1 MRKPR
6 AGNRGEFICGAMAN
20 SSDLRCFSTC
30 ARSLFLLKWH
40 RFSLVISLNCRNN
53 LFLRPFG
60 VKSIFPREKQ
70 NTARIDRVQPIISRY
85 SNYPVADSHT
95 NDTPVTPDIQTSPTP
110 NVEQETA
117 PTSSGITGST
127 GAESSTDGAPEQI
140 ETQVSTSAPT
150 TSPAMQADVPAVPS
164 ADAVAADAPMP
175 PMPATPTDTKPA
187 GKQPSMEQVMESD
200 EFAEYMSGAQS
211 LERNALVTG
220 TVVRLEENGGI
231 LVDIGSKSEGIIPRS
246 EIGDDEVEV
255 GDTVECLVVRP
266 EDEEGHPILSKR
278 RADFEKTRRDIAAA
292 RDSGVVLQG
301 MVKEAV
307 KGGLIVDLL
316 GVSAFVPASHV
327 DQRVRGQLERLVG
340 TTMGVKV
347 IEVDFRKGRDKVIA
361 SHRLAYAEEREKRE
375 SEAWDSIEKDKIVE
389 GVVRRITEFG
399 AFVDIGGLDGLLHVR
414 EMAWSRVDHPSSVVK
429 KGQKL
434 QVLILDIDEER
445 RRVALGLKQ
454 LLPDPWKKAAKNY
467 SVGQVVPIKV
477 LRLAPTVAFVELEP
491 GIEAIIPI
499 SELSEDRINKPE
511 DAVSIGQ
518 EVEGRIKSIQP
529 NQRRITMSLRA
540 AVAEKERRETRTAVR
555 EVNQRAGEDGPLSL
569 GDLFGKE
576 LRAVR
581 DRGRNRDR
589 DEARE
594 RAEEEAD
601 DADFEEIEAELDDN
615 ATASM
620 DDEVEA
626 TGDVAASD
634 EAQADE
640 PEPGS
645 LAAALKN
652 AGA

>member
-1 MRKPR
+1 MVCPK
-6 AGNRGEFICGAMAN
+6 
-20 SSDLRCFSTC
+20 
-30 ARSLFLLKWH
+30 K
-40 RFSLVISLNCRNN
+40 
-53 LFLRPFG
+53 
-60 VKSIFPREKQ
+60 
-70 NTARIDRVQPIISRY
+70 TA
-85 SNYPVADSHT
+85 VADDSP
-95 NDTPVTPDIQTSPTP
+95 NDKPVTPDIQTSETP
-110 NVEQETA
+110 SVEQETA
-117 PTSSGITGST
+117 PTSSGTPGTT
-127 GAESSTDGAPEQI
+127 GAASPDGAPEQI
-140 ETQVSTSAPT
+140 ETQVSTSAPET
-150 TSPAMQADVPAVPS
+150 PSAIQANTADSASADVPAPAS
-164 ADAVAADAPMP
+164 TPAAPAPA
-175 PMPATPTDTKPA
+175 PASQSSGPA
-187 GKQPSMEQVMESD
+187 PKQPSMEQVMETD

-211 LERNALVTG
+211 LERNGLVTG
-220 TVVRLEENGGI
+220 IVVRLEENGSI

-246 EIGDDEVEV
+246 EIGEEEVEV
-255 GDTVECLVVRP
+255 GASVECLVVRP

-278 RADFEKTRRDIAAA
+278 RADFEKTRRDVAAA
-292 RDSGVVLQG
+292 RESGVVLQAT
-301 MVKEAV
+301 VKDAV
-307 KGGLIVDLL
+307 KGGLIVDL
-316 GVSAFVPASHV
+316 GIDAFVPASHV

-340 TTMGVKV
+340 TILPVKV
-347 IEVDFRKGRDKVIA
+347 IETDFRKGRDKVIA
-361 SHRLAYAEEREKRE
+361 SHRLAYEEERKSRE

-601 DADFEEIEAELDDN
+601 DDDFEEIEAEFDSDV
-615 ATASM
+615 SM
-620 DDEVEA
+620 EDEVGIEDTSIVDASAQDEVAEEEA
-626 TGDVAASD
+626 PAEGTIA
-634 EAQADE
+634 E
-640 PEPGS
+640 
-645 LAAALKN
+645 ALKN

>member
-1 MRKPR
+1 
-6 AGNRGEFICGAMAN
+6 MADTPN
-20 SSDLRCFSTC
+20 
-30 ARSLFLLKWH
+30 
-40 RFSLVISLNCRNN
+40 
-53 LFLRPFG
+53 
-60 VKSIFPREKQ
+60 
-70 NTARIDRVQPIISRY
+70 
-85 SNYPVADSHT
+85 
-95 NDTPVTPDIQTSPTP
+95 NDTPVTPDIQTSDPS
-110 NVEQETA
+110 VEQETA
-117 PTSSGITGST
+117 PTSSGST
-127 GAESSTDGAPEQI
+127 GTTGAVSHDGAPEQI
-140 ETQVSTSAPT
+140 ETQVSTSAPET
-150 TSPAMQADVPAVPS
+150 AS
-164 ADAVAADAPMP
+164 ATQADAPVADP
-175 PMPATPTDTKPA
+175 ADDSPNASAGDNASSGDVATPASSPAIAAPAPAETKPA

-200 EFAEYMSGAQS
+200 EFAAYMSGAQS

-220 TVVRLEENGGI
+220 IVVRLEENGSI

-255 GDTVECLVVRP
+255 GAEVECLVVRP

-278 RADFEKTRRDIAAA
+278 RADFERTRRDVAAA
-292 RDSGVVLQG
+292 RESGVILQAT
-301 MVKEAV
+301 VKDSV
-307 KGGLIVDLL
+307 KGGLIVDL
-316 GVSAFVPASHV
+316 GVDAFVPASHV

-340 TTMGVKV
+340 QILPVKV
-347 IEVDFRKGRDKVIA
+347 IETDFRKGRDKVIA
-361 SHRLAYAEEREKRE
+361 SHRLAYEEERGKRE

-589 DEARE
+589 NEARE
-594 RAEEEAD
+594 MAAAAAD
-601 DADFEEIEAELDDN
+601 EDDFDEIEIDAELDDV
-615 ATASM
+615 ASDVDM
-620 DDEVEA
+620 DADDEE
-626 TGDVAASD
+626 
-634 EAQADE
+634 
-640 PEPGS
+640 
-645 LAAALKN
+645 
-652 AGA
+652 

>member
-1 MRKPR
+1 
-6 AGNRGEFICGAMAN
+6 MADTPN
-20 SSDLRCFSTC
+20 
-30 ARSLFLLKWH
+30 
-40 RFSLVISLNCRNN
+40 
-53 LFLRPFG
+53 
-60 VKSIFPREKQ
+60 
-70 NTARIDRVQPIISRY
+70 
-85 SNYPVADSHT
+85 
-95 NDTPVTPDIQTSPTP
+95 NDTPVTPDIQNSVTP
-110 NVEQETA
+110 PVEQETA
-117 PTSSGITGST
+117 PTSSVST
-127 GAESSTDGAPEQI
+127 GTTGAITSDGAPEQI
-140 ETQVSTSAPT
+140 ETQVSTSAPAT
-150 TSPAMQADVPAVPS
+150 APATPATAPAAEAAPTADVPAP
-164 ADAVAADAPMP
+164 A
-175 PMPATPTDTKPA
+175 MPAPAPTPAPV
-187 GKQPSMEQVMESD
+187 GKQPSMEQVMETD

-220 TVVRLEENGGI
+220 IVVRLEENGSI

-246 EIGDDEVEV
+246 EIGDEEVEV
-255 GDTVECLVVRP
+255 GAEVECLVVRP

-278 RADFEKTRRDIAAA
+278 RADFEKTRRDVAAA
-292 RDSGVVLQG
+292 RESGVVLQAT
-301 MVKEAV
+301 VKDAV
-307 KGGLIVDLL
+307 KGGLIVDL
-316 GVSAFVPASHV
+316 GIDAFVPASHV
-327 DQRVRGQLERLVG
+327 DQRVRGQLERLIG
-340 TTMGVKV
+340 QILPVKV
-347 IEVDFRKGRDKVIA
+347 IETDFRKGRDKVIA
-361 SHRLAYAEEREKRE
+361 SHRLAYAEERDKRE

-601 DADFEEIEAELDDN
+601 DDDFEEIEAELDDN
-615 ATASM
+615 STASM
-620 DDEVEA
+620 DEEVAA
-626 TGDVAASD
+626 TDDAPAVAASD
-634 EAQADE
+634 EAA

-645 LAAALKN
+645 LAEALKN
-652 AGA
+652 AGV

>member
-1 MRKPR
+1 MIWI
-6 AGNRGEFICGAMAN
+6 N
-20 SSDLRCFSTC
+20 
-30 ARSLFLLKWH
+30 
-40 RFSLVISLNCRNN
+40 
-53 LFLRPFG
+53 
-60 VKSIFPREKQ
+60 
-70 NTARIDRVQPIISRY
+70 PILAC
-85 SNYPVADSHT
+85 SNKFPVADTHI
-95 NDTPVTPDIQTSPTP
+95 NDTPVTPDIQTSQNPS
-110 NVEQETA
+110 VEQETA
-117 PTSSGITGST
+117 PTSSGLTGTT
-127 GAESSTDGAPEQI
+127 GAAPSTDGAPETI
-140 ETQVSTSAPT
+140 ETQVSTSAPST
-150 TSPAMQADVPAVPS
+150 ADAPAEANAGDVPAPAS
-164 ADAVAADAPMP
+164 SPATAAPAPAAAPAMP
-175 PMPATPTDTKPA
+175 PMPATPTEPKPA
-187 GKQPSMEQVMESD
+187 GKQPSMEQVMETD

-211 LERNALVTG
+211 LERNALVNG
-220 TVVRLEENGGI
+220 VVVRLEENGSI

-246 EIGDDEVEV
+246 EIGEDEVEV
-255 GDTVECLVVRP
+255 GDEVECLVVRP

-301 MVKEAV
+301 MVKDAV

-340 TTMGVKV
+340 TTLGVKV

-375 SEAWDSIEKDKIVE
+375 SEAWESIEKDKIVE

-467 SVGQVVPIKV
+467 SVGQVVPIKI

-601 DADFEEIEAELDDN
+601 DADFEEIEAELDEN
-615 ATASM
+615 STVSM
-620 DDEVEA
+620 DEA
-626 TGDVAASD
+626 EADAPAVAASD
-634 EAQADE
+634 EAEA

>member
-1 MRKPR
+1 
-6 AGNRGEFICGAMAN
+6 MADTPN
-20 SSDLRCFSTC
+20 
-30 ARSLFLLKWH
+30 
-40 RFSLVISLNCRNN
+40 
-53 LFLRPFG
+53 
-60 VKSIFPREKQ
+60 
-70 NTARIDRVQPIISRY
+70 
-85 SNYPVADSHT
+85 
-95 NDTPVTPDIQTSPTP
+95 NDTPVTPDIQNSATP
-110 NVEQETA
+110 PVEQETA
-117 PTSSGITGST
+117 PTSSGIPGTT
-127 GAESSTDGAPEQI
+127 GAASTDGAPEQI
-140 ETQVSTSAPT
+140 ETQVSTSATETAPVA
-150 TSPAMQADVPAVPS
+150 PATAPAANASSAGDVPAPAS
-164 ADAVAADAPMP
+164 
-175 PMPATPTDTKPA
+175 MPAMPAPAPTPAPV
-187 GKQPSMEQVMESD
+187 GKQPSMEQVMETD

-220 TVVRLEENGGI
+220 IVVRLEENGSI

-255 GDTVECLVVRP
+255 GAEVECLVVRP

-278 RADFEKTRRDIAAA
+278 RADFEKTRRDVAAA
-292 RDSGVVLQG
+292 RESGEVLQAT
-301 MVKEAV
+301 VKDAV
-307 KGGLIVDLL
+307 KGGLIVDL
-316 GVSAFVPASHV
+316 GIDAFVPASHV

-340 TTMGVKV
+340 QILPVKV
-347 IEVDFRKGRDKVIA
+347 IETDFRKGRDKVIA
-361 SHRLAYAEEREKRE
+361 SHRLAYAEERDKRE

-594 RAEEEAD
+594 RAEEDAD
-601 DADFEEIEAELDDN
+601 DDDFEEIEAELDDN
-615 ATASM
+615 TTASM
-620 DDEVEA
+620 DEEVA
-626 TGDVAASD
+626 VADDAPAVAASD
-634 EAQADE
+634 EADA

-645 LAAALKN
+645 LAEALKN

>member
-1 MRKPR
+1 
-6 AGNRGEFICGAMAN
+6 MADTPN
-20 SSDLRCFSTC
+20 
-30 ARSLFLLKWH
+30 
-40 RFSLVISLNCRNN
+40 
-53 LFLRPFG
+53 
-60 VKSIFPREKQ
+60 
-70 NTARIDRVQPIISRY
+70 
-85 SNYPVADSHT
+85 
-95 NDTPVTPDIQTSPTP
+95 NDTPVTPDIQNSATP
-110 NVEQETA
+110 PVEQETA
-117 PTSSGITGST
+117 PTSSGTPGTT
-127 GAESSTDGAPEQI
+127 GAVSTDGAPEQI
-140 ETQVSTSAPT
+140 ETQVSTSTPETAAATAATAPA
-150 TSPAMQADVPAVPS
+150 SEAAPAADVPAPAS
-164 ADAVAADAPMP
+164 T
-175 PMPATPTDTKPA
+175 PATAAPTPVPA
-187 GKQPSMEQVMESD
+187 PAPAPVGKQPSMEQVMESD

-220 TVVRLEENGGI
+220 IVVRLEENGSI

-255 GDTVECLVVRP
+255 GAEVECLVVRP

-278 RADFEKTRRDIAAA
+278 RADFEKTRRDVAAA
-292 RDSGVVLQG
+292 RESGEVLQAT
-301 MVKEAV
+301 VKDAV
-307 KGGLIVDLL
+307 KGGLIVDL
-316 GVSAFVPASHV
+316 GIDAFVPASHV

-340 TTMGVKV
+340 QILPVKV
-347 IEVDFRKGRDKVIA
+347 IETDFRKGRDKVIA
-361 SHRLAYAEEREKRE
+361 SHRLAYAEERDKRE

-589 DEARE
+589 DEARS
-594 RAEEEAD
+594 RAQEEAD

-615 ATASM
+615 ATAAM
-620 DDEVEA
+620 DEEVA
-626 TGDVAASD
+626 VDDAPAVAASD
-634 EAQADE
+634 EAPADE

>member
-1 MRKPR
+1 
-6 AGNRGEFICGAMAN
+6 MADIP
-20 SSDLRCFSTC
+20 S
-30 ARSLFLLKWH
+30 
-40 RFSLVISLNCRNN
+40 
-53 LFLRPFG
+53 
-60 VKSIFPREKQ
+60 
-70 NTARIDRVQPIISRY
+70 
-85 SNYPVADSHT
+85 
-95 NDTPVTPDIQTSPTP
+95 NDTPVTPDTQISQNAP
-110 NVEQETA
+110 VEQETA
-117 PTSSGITGST
+117 PTSSGSTGST
-127 GAESSTDGAPEQI
+127 GAVSTDGAPEQI
-140 ETQVSTSAPT
+140 ETQVSTSAPET
-150 TSPAMQADVPAVPS
+150 PSATQADAPVAVPTEATAAPIADATAGDVPAPAS
-164 ADAVAADAPMP
+164 TPAAPAPAPADNR
-175 PMPATPTDTKPA
+175 PA

-211 LERNALVTG
+211 LERNELVNG
-220 TVVRLEENGGI
+220 TVVRIEENGGI

-255 GDTVECLVVRP
+255 GDEVECLVVRP

-278 RADFEKTRRDIAAA
+278 RADFEKTRRDVAAA
-292 RDSGVVLQG
+292 RESGEVLQG

-307 KGGLIVDLL
+307 KGGLIVDL

-340 TTMGVKV
+340 TILPVKV

-361 SHRLAYAEEREKRE
+361 SHRLAYEEERKMRE
-375 SEAWDSIEKDKIVE
+375 AEAWESIEKDKIVE

-540 AVAEKERRETRTAVR
+540 AVAEKERRETRSAVR

-601 DADFEEIEAELDDN
+601 EADFEEIEAELDDN
-615 ATASM
+615 ATAAM
-620 DDEVEA
+620 DEEVVA
-626 TGDVAASD
+626 DDVPAVVASD
-634 EAQADE
+634 EPEADA

-645 LAAALKN
+645 LAEALKN

>member
-1 MRKPR
+1 M
-6 AGNRGEFICGAMAN
+6 
-20 SSDLRCFSTC
+20 
-30 ARSLFLLKWH
+30 
-40 RFSLVISLNCRNN
+40 
-53 LFLRPFG
+53 
-60 VKSIFPREKQ
+60 
-70 NTARIDRVQPIISRY
+70 
-85 SNYPVADSHT
+85 ADSHT

-117 PTSSGITGST
+117 PTSSANPGST
-127 GAESSTDGAPEQI
+127 GAEPSTEGAPETI
-140 ETQVSTSAPT
+140 ETQISTAPT
-150 TSPAMQADVPAVPS
+150 ITPSAATPDAESNAADMNAANAGDVPAPVSSPAAEAPAPATTANASATAATPS
-164 ADAVAADAPMP
+164 APADN
-175 PMPATPTDTKPA
+175 KPV

-211 LERNALVTG
+211 LERNELVNG
-220 TVVRLEENGGI
+220 VVVRLEENGSI
-231 LVDIGSKSEGIIPRS
+231 LVDIGSKSEGIIPRT
-246 EIGDDEVEV
+246 EIGEDEVEV
-255 GDTVECLVVRP
+255 GDSVECLVVRP

-301 MVKEAV
+301 MVKDAV

-375 SEAWDSIEKDKIVE
+375 AEAWESIEKDKIVE

-615 ATASM
+615 AM
-620 DDEVEA
+620 DDEVEVTDA
-626 TGDVAASD
+626 VAAPD
-634 EAQADE
+634 EAEESE

>member
-1 MRKPR
+1 
-6 AGNRGEFICGAMAN
+6 MA
-20 SSDLRCFSTC
+20 D
-30 ARSLFLLKWH
+30 
-40 RFSLVISLNCRNN
+40 
-53 LFLRPFG
+53 
-60 VKSIFPREKQ
+60 IF
-70 NTARIDRVQPIISRY
+70 
-85 SNYPVADSHT
+85 T
-95 NDTPVTPDIQTSPTP
+95 NDTPVTPDIQTSETP
-110 NVEQETA
+110 SVEQETA
-117 PTSSGITGST
+117 PTSSGSAGTT
-127 GAESSTDGAPEQI
+127 GAVSPDGAPEQI
-140 ETQVSTSAPT
+140 ETQVSTSAPET
-150 TSPAMQADVPAVPS
+150 PSATQADAPVAVPTESAQAPAASPAGDVPAPTS
-164 ADAVAADAPMP
+164 TPATAAPMP
-175 PMPATPTDTKPA
+175 SAPAEAKPA

-211 LERNALVTG
+211 LERNELVTG
-220 TVVRLEENGGI
+220 VVVRLEENGSI

-255 GDTVECLVVRP
+255 GAEVECLVVRP

-278 RADFEKTRRDIAAA
+278 RADFEKTRRDVAAA
-292 RDSGVVLQG
+292 RDSGVVLQAT
-301 MVKEAV
+301 VKDAV
-307 KGGLIVDLL
+307 KGGLIVDL
-316 GVSAFVPASHV
+316 GIDAFVPASHV

-340 TTMGVKV
+340 TILPVKV

-361 SHRLAYAEEREKRE
+361 SHRLAYEEERKVRE
-375 SEAWDSIEKDKIVE
+375 VEAWDSIEKDKIVE

-540 AVAEKERRETRTAVR
+540 AVAEKERRETRSAVR

-601 DADFEEIEAELDDN
+601 EADFEEIEAELEGD
-615 ATASM
+615 AVVA
-620 DDEVEA
+620 DDEVA
-626 TGDVAASD
+626 V
-634 EAQADE
+634 DE
-640 PEPGS
+640 PTSADDSANAESDAPAEGTIGE
-645 LAAALKN
+645 ALKN

>member
-1 MRKPR
+1 
-6 AGNRGEFICGAMAN
+6 MA
-20 SSDLRCFSTC
+20 DTL
-30 ARSLFLLKWH
+30 
-40 RFSLVISLNCRNN
+40 I
-53 LFLRPFG
+53 
-60 VKSIFPREKQ
+60 
-70 NTARIDRVQPIISRY
+70 
-85 SNYPVADSHT
+85 
-95 NDTPVTPDIQTSPTP
+95 NDTTVTPDIQTPETP
-110 NVEQETA
+110 DPSVAQDTA
-117 PTSSGITGST
+117 PTST
-127 GAESSTDGAPEQI
+127 EGAPEQI
-140 ETQVSTSAPT
+140 DTQVAASAPETPSAIQSDGAVPTPDAAPTETQAQSQVVQAETADAAPQMAAEAT
-150 TSPAMQADVPAVPS
+150 PTASETVADVPAPTS
-164 ADAVAADAPMP
+164 SPAPAP
-175 PMPATPTDTKPA
+175 RPQSPQNGRGDGRSGGGNRGVRAPR
-187 GKQPSMEQVMESD
+187 QPSMEQVMESD
-200 EFAEYMSGAQS
+200 EFAEYMSGADT

-220 TVVRLEENGGI
+220 TIVRLEENGSI

-246 EIGDDEVEV
+246 ELGDDEVNV
-255 GDTVECLVVRP
+255 GDEVECVVVRP
-266 EDEEGHPILSKR
+266 EDDEGHPILSKR

-292 RDSGVVLQG
+292 RESGVIMQG
-301 MVKEAV
+301 TVKDAV
-307 KGGLIVDLL
+307 KGGIIVDL
-316 GVSAFVPASHV
+316 GVDAFVPASHV
-327 DQRVRGQLERLVG
+327 DQRIRGNLDRLIG
-340 TTMGVKV
+340 QMLPVKV

-361 SHRLAYAEEREKRE
+361 SHRLAYEEERGKRE

-499 SELSEDRINKPE
+499 SELSEERINKPE

-589 DEARE
+589 DEARA

-601 DADFEEIEAELDDN
+601 DEDFEEIEAELDAVDEVGGDEVG
-615 ATASM
+615 AEDEMA
-620 DDEVEA
+620 DDEE
-626 TGDVAASD
+626 
-634 EAQADE
+634 
-640 PEPGS
+640 
-645 LAAALKN
+645 
-652 AGA
+652 

>member
-1 MRKPR
+1 
-6 AGNRGEFICGAMAN
+6 MA
-20 SSDLRCFSTC
+20 D
-30 ARSLFLLKWH
+30 
-40 RFSLVISLNCRNN
+40 N
-53 LFLRPFG
+53 LP
-60 VKSIFPREKQ
+60 
-70 NTARIDRVQPIISRY
+70 
-85 SNYPVADSHT
+85 
-95 NDTPVTPDIQTSPTP
+95 NDKPVTPDIQTSETP
-110 NVEQETA
+110 SVEQETA
-117 PTSSGITGST
+117 PTSSGSAGST
-127 GAESSTDGAPEQI
+127 GAVSTDGAPEQI
-140 ETQVSTSAPT
+140 ETQVSTSAPET
-150 TSPAMQADVPAVPS
+150 TSATQAPAPVAVPTQTS
-164 ADAVAADAPMP
+164 TNAPMP
-175 PMPATPTDTKPA
+175 PMPAPPVETKPA
-187 GKQPSMEQVMESD
+187 GKQPSMEQVMETD

-211 LERNALVTG
+211 LERNELVTG
-220 TVVRLEENGGI
+220 VVVRLEENGSI

-246 EIGDDEVEV
+246 EIGDNEVEV
-255 GDTVECLVVRP
+255 GAEVECLVVRP

-278 RADFEKTRRDIAAA
+278 RADFEKTRRDVAAA
-292 RDSGVVLQG
+292 RESGIVMQG
-301 MVKEAV
+301 IVKDAV
-307 KGGLIVDLL
+307 KGGLIVDL
-316 GVSAFVPASHV
+316 GIDAFVPASHV
-327 DQRVRGQLERLVG
+327 DQRMRSQLERLIG
-340 TTMGVKV
+340 TTLPVKV
-347 IEVDFRKGRDKVIA
+347 IETDFRKGRDKVIA

-375 SEAWDSIEKDKIVE
+375 SEAWESIEKDKIVE
-389 GVVRRITEFG
+389 GVVRRITDFG

-594 RAEEEAD
+594 MAEAAADEE
-601 DADFEEIEAELDDN
+601 DFEEIEAELEGDETTEASANTVADDD
-615 ATASM
+615 M
-620 DDEVEA
+620 
-626 TGDVAASD
+626 
-634 EAQADE
+634 ADE
-640 PEPGS
+640 
-645 LAAALKN
+645 
-652 AGA
+652 

>member
-1 MRKPR
+1 
-6 AGNRGEFICGAMAN
+6 
-20 SSDLRCFSTC
+20 
-30 ARSLFLLKWH
+30 
-40 RFSLVISLNCRNN
+40 
-53 LFLRPFG
+53 
-60 VKSIFPREKQ
+60 
-70 NTARIDRVQPIISRY
+70 
-85 SNYPVADSHT
+85 VADTHT
-95 NDTPVTPDIQTSPTP
+95 NHTPVTPDIQTSQTP
-110 NVEQETA
+110 PVEQETA
-117 PTSSGITGST
+117 PTSSGSTGST
-127 GAESSTDGAPEQI
+127 GATPSTDGAPEQI
-140 ETQVSTSAPT
+140 ETQVSTSAPE
-150 TSPAMQADVPAVPS
+150 TSSATQTDAPTAEAPAAVPANAPDVPAVP
-164 ADAVAADAPMP
+164 AADAPMP
-175 PMPATPTDTKPA
+175 PMPAPAETKPA
-187 GKQPSMEQVMESD
+187 GKQPSMEQVMETD

-211 LERNALVTG
+211 LERNELVTG
-220 TVVRLEENGGI
+220 IVVRLEENGSI

-246 EIGDDEVEV
+246 EIGEDEVEV
-255 GDTVECLVVRP
+255 GAEVECLVVRP

-301 MVKEAV
+301 IVKEAV
-307 KGGLIVDLL
+307 KGGLIVDL
-316 GVSAFVPASHV
+316 GVAAFVPASHV

-340 TTMGVKV
+340 QTMGVKV

-361 SHRLAYAEEREKRE
+361 SHRLAYAEERDKRE
-375 SEAWDSIEKDKIVE
+375 SEAWESIEKDKIVE

-467 SVGQVVPIKV
+467 SVGQVVPIKI

-518 EVEGRIKSIQP
+518 EVEGRIKSIQT

-615 ATASM
+615 VMASM
-620 DDEVEA
+620 DDEVTVDGAVENPIN
-626 TGDVAASD
+626 VD
-634 EAQADE
+634 ESAQDE
-640 PEPGS
+640 VVVEDAPAEGTI
-645 LAAALKN
+645 AEALKN

>member
-1 MRKPR
+1 
-6 AGNRGEFICGAMAN
+6 MA
-20 SSDLRCFSTC
+20 DT
-30 ARSLFLLKWH
+30 
-40 RFSLVISLNCRNN
+40 
-53 LFLRPFG
+53 
-60 VKSIFPREKQ
+60 
-70 NTARIDRVQPIISRY
+70 
-85 SNYPVADSHT
+85 HT
-95 NDTPVTPDIQTSPTP
+95 NHTPVTPDIQTSQTP
-110 NVEQETA
+110 PVEQETA
-117 PTSSGITGST
+117 PTSSGSTGST
-127 GAESSTDGAPEQI
+127 GATPSTDGAPEQI
-140 ETQVSTSAPT
+140 ETQVSTSAPE
-150 TSPAMQADVPAVPS
+150 TSSATQTDAPTAEAPAAVPANAPDVPAVP
-164 ADAVAADAPMP
+164 AADAPMP
-175 PMPATPTDTKPA
+175 PMPAPAETKPA
-187 GKQPSMEQVMESD
+187 GKQPSMEQVMETD

-211 LERNALVTG
+211 LERNELVTG
-220 TVVRLEENGGI
+220 IVVRLEENGSI

-246 EIGDDEVEV
+246 EIGEDEVEV
-255 GDTVECLVVRP
+255 GAEVECLVVRP

-301 MVKEAV
+301 IVKEAV
-307 KGGLIVDLL
+307 KGGLIVDL
-316 GVSAFVPASHV
+316 GVAAFVPASHV

-340 TTMGVKV
+340 QTMGVKV

-361 SHRLAYAEEREKRE
+361 SHRLAYAEERDKRE
-375 SEAWDSIEKDKIVE
+375 SEAWESIEKDKIVE

-467 SVGQVVPIKV
+467 SVGQVVPIKI

-518 EVEGRIKSIQP
+518 EVEGRIKSIQT

-615 ATASM
+615 VMASM
-620 DDEVEA
+620 DDEVTVDGAVENPIN
-626 TGDVAASD
+626 VD
-634 EAQADE
+634 ESAQDE
-640 PEPGS
+640 VVVEDAPAEGTI
-645 LAAALKN
+645 AEALKN

>member
-1 MRKPR
+1 
-6 AGNRGEFICGAMAN
+6 MA
-20 SSDLRCFSTC
+20 DT
-30 ARSLFLLKWH
+30 H
-40 RFSLVISLNCRNN
+40 
-53 LFLRPFG
+53 P
-60 VKSIFPREKQ
+60 
-70 NTARIDRVQPIISRY
+70 
-85 SNYPVADSHT
+85 
-95 NDTPVTPDIQTSPTP
+95 NDTPVTPDIQTSETP
-110 NVEQETA
+110 SVEQETA
-117 PTSSGITGST
+117 PTSSGST
-127 GAESSTDGAPEQI
+127 GTTGAVSPDGAPEQI
-140 ETQVSTSAPT
+140 ETQVSTSVPETSSAPN
-150 TSPAMQADVPAVPS
+150 PASATAADVPAPAS
-164 ADAVAADAPMP
+164 
-175 PMPATPTDTKPA
+175 MPAMPSPAPTPAPV

-220 TVVRLEENGGI
+220 IVVRLEENGSI

-255 GDTVECLVVRP
+255 GAEVECLVVRP

-278 RADFEKTRRDIAAA
+278 RADFEKTRRDVAAA
-292 RDSGVVLQG
+292 RESGVILQAT
-301 MVKEAV
+301 VKDSV
-307 KGGLIVDLL
+307 KGGLIVDL
-316 GVSAFVPASHV
+316 GIDAFVPASHV

-340 TTMGVKV
+340 TILPVKV
-347 IEVDFRKGRDKVIA
+347 IETDFRKGRDKVIA
-361 SHRLAYAEEREKRE
+361 SHRLAYEEERGKRE

-511 DAVSIGQ
+511 DAVSVGQ

-601 DADFEEIEAELDDN
+601 DDDFEEIEAELDDN

-620 DDEVEA
+620 NDEVA
-626 TGDVAASD
+626 ANDAPAVAASD
-634 EAQADE
+634 EPEADA

-645 LAAALKN
+645 LAEALKN

>member
-1 MRKPR
+1 
-6 AGNRGEFICGAMAN
+6 MADTPN
-20 SSDLRCFSTC
+20 
-30 ARSLFLLKWH
+30 
-40 RFSLVISLNCRNN
+40 
-53 LFLRPFG
+53 
-60 VKSIFPREKQ
+60 
-70 NTARIDRVQPIISRY
+70 
-85 SNYPVADSHT
+85 
-95 NDTPVTPDIQTSPTP
+95 NDTPVTPDIQNSATP
-110 NVEQETA
+110 PVEQETA
-117 PTSSGITGST
+117 PTSSGTPGTT
-127 GAESSTDGAPEQI
+127 GAATPDGAPEQI
-140 ETQVSTSAPT
+140 ETQVSTSAPET
-150 TSPAMQADVPAVPS
+150 ASAAPAADASPAGDVPAPAS
-164 ADAVAADAPMP
+164 T
-175 PMPATPTDTKPA
+175 PATSAPTPA
-187 GKQPSMEQVMESD
+187 PVGKQPSMEQVMESD

-220 TVVRLEENGGI
+220 TVVRLEENGSI

-255 GDTVECLVVRP
+255 GAEVECLVVRP

-278 RADFEKTRRDIAAA
+278 RADFEKTRRDVAAA
-292 RDSGVVLQG
+292 RESGEILQAT
-301 MVKEAV
+301 VKDAV
-307 KGGLIVDLL
+307 KGGLIVDL
-316 GVSAFVPASHV
+316 GIDAFVPASHV
-327 DQRVRGQLERLVG
+327 DQRVRGQLERLIG
-340 TTMGVKV
+340 QILPVKV
-347 IEVDFRKGRDKVIA
+347 IETDFRKGRDKVIA
-361 SHRLAYAEEREKRE
+361 SHRLAYAQEREKRE

-601 DADFEEIEAELDDN
+601 DDDFEEIEAELDDN
-615 ATASM
+615 ATAAM
-620 DDEVEA
+620 DDETVAEDGA
-626 TGDVAASD
+626 PAVAASG
-634 EAQADE
+634 EAPADE

>member
-1 MRKPR
+1 
-6 AGNRGEFICGAMAN
+6 MA
-20 SSDLRCFSTC
+20 DT
-30 ARSLFLLKWH
+30 H
-40 RFSLVISLNCRNN
+40 
-53 LFLRPFG
+53 P
-60 VKSIFPREKQ
+60 
-70 NTARIDRVQPIISRY
+70 
-85 SNYPVADSHT
+85 
-95 NDTPVTPDIQTSPTP
+95 NDTPVTPDIQTSETP
-110 NVEQETA
+110 SVEQETA
-117 PTSSGITGST
+117 PTSSGST
-127 GAESSTDGAPEQI
+127 GTTGAVTPDGAPEQI
-140 ETQVSTSAPT
+140 ETQVSTSAPE
-150 TSPAMQADVPAVPS
+150 TSSDPAAPASATIADVPAPAS
-164 ADAVAADAPMP
+164 
-175 PMPATPTDTKPA
+175 MPAMPSPAPTPDPTSAPV

-220 TVVRLEENGGI
+220 IVVRLEENGSI

-255 GDTVECLVVRP
+255 GAEVECLVVRP

-278 RADFEKTRRDIAAA
+278 RADFEKTRRDVAAA
-292 RDSGVVLQG
+292 RESGVILQAT
-301 MVKEAV
+301 VKDSV
-307 KGGLIVDLL
+307 KGGLIVDL
-316 GVSAFVPASHV
+316 GIDAFVPASHV

-340 TTMGVKV
+340 TILPVKV
-347 IEVDFRKGRDKVIA
+347 IETDFRKGRDKVIA
-361 SHRLAYAEEREKRE
+361 SHRLAYEEERGKRE

-594 RAEEEAD
+594 RAEAD
-601 DADFEEIEAELDDN
+601 DDDDDFEEIEAELDDN

-620 DDEVEA
+620 NDEVA
-626 TGDVAASD
+626 ANDAPAVAASD
-634 EAQADE
+634 EPEADA

-645 LAAALKN
+645 LAEALKN

>member
-1 MRKPR
+1 
-6 AGNRGEFICGAMAN
+6 MADTPN
-20 SSDLRCFSTC
+20 
-30 ARSLFLLKWH
+30 
-40 RFSLVISLNCRNN
+40 
-53 LFLRPFG
+53 
-60 VKSIFPREKQ
+60 
-70 NTARIDRVQPIISRY
+70 
-85 SNYPVADSHT
+85 
-95 NDTPVTPDIQTSPTP
+95 NDTPVTPDIQTSATP
-110 NVEQETA
+110 PVEQETA
-117 PTSSGITGST
+117 PTSSGTPGTT
-127 GAESSTDGAPEQI
+127 GAASTDGAPEQI
-140 ETQVSTSAPT
+140 ETQVSTSVPETAAAIPATAPAANANADAGDVPTPASSPATAAPT
-150 TSPAMQADVPAVPS
+150 
-164 ADAVAADAPMP
+164 PMP
-175 PMPATPTDTKPA
+175 TPAPTPAPA

-220 TVVRLEENGGI
+220 IVVRLEENGSI

-255 GDTVECLVVRP
+255 GAEVECLVVRP

-278 RADFEKTRRDIAAA
+278 RADFEKTRRDVAAA
-292 RDSGVVLQG
+292 RESGEVLQAT
-301 MVKEAV
+301 VKDAV
-307 KGGLIVDLL
+307 KGGLIVDL
-316 GVSAFVPASHV
+316 GIDAFVPASHV

-340 TTMGVKV
+340 QILPVKV
-347 IEVDFRKGRDKVIA
+347 IETDFRKGRDKVIA

-375 SEAWDSIEKDKIVE
+375 SEAWNSIEKDKIVE

-594 RAEEEAD
+594 QAEADAD
-601 DADFEEIEAELDDN
+601 DADFEEIESELDDN

-620 DDEVEA
+620 DEEVA
-626 TGDVAASD
+626 GADDTPAVVASD
-634 EAQADE
+634 EAEVADDA